1 MNQTRDITFE
11 KILLADEALKENV
24 TQEEINDYYE
34 NNKFLYV
41 SPLEISYRLLNVN
54 QELFEDLVFVSEEE
68 IEDERKAILNN
79 YQAQKKISHIEITYN
94 DSDREEKLE
103 LIQNILLIQGRKN

>member
-1 MNQTRDITFE
+1 MSKDINFSNKFIRQFIEANNQTRDITFE

-68 IEDERKAILNN
+68 IEHE
-79 YQAQKKISHIEITYN
+79 
-94 DSDREEKLE
+94 
-103 LIQNILLIQGRKN
+103 